1 MANTNVDP
9 ALKTLSELYNTMD
22 KDSLETQ
29 MIYVSQTL
37 MPRLIKTLPPQ
48 MGISEKTSTPVT
60 FLDNA
65 CGSGVLTDA
74 VQKTLS
80 KDVLEKSTFISADAA
95 DGMIAIAKKRLG
107 PEGWVN
113 TEIKKLDATNTQLA
127 GNSFTHVG
135 IGLALHLI
143 PKPDAVL
150 ADCKRIL
157 KPGGIFGATTFHKEN
172 SFWVPDIRSAFAS
185 FPFEAPMPDVM
196 PMQVHGQGEWT
207 NPAWIESHLKEQGF
221 QDVQVTVDHDK
232 YFLRSAEEYMLQCG
246 MMLGWVMNTWW
257 SEEVRR
263 EHPLDEVKEL
273 LRRHLEEKYDGKG
286 WYIEFKV
293 ICMTGRVEWDGV
305 GKELGGLS

>member
-1 MANTNVDP
+1 MATTNVDP

-80 KDVLEKSTFISADAA
+80 KDVLDKSIFISADAA

-113 TEIKKLDATNTQLA
+113 TEIKKLDATV
-127 GNSFTHVG
+127 S
-135 IGLALHLI
+135 
-143 PKPDAVL
+143 
-150 ADCKRIL
+150 
-157 KPGGIFGATTFHKEN
+157 
-172 SFWVPDIRSAFAS
+172 
-185 FPFEAPMPDVM
+185 
-196 PMQVHGQGEWT
+196 
-207 NPAWIESHLKEQGF
+207 
-221 QDVQVTVDHDK
+221 
-232 YFLRSAEEYMLQCG
+232 
-246 MMLGWVMNTWW
+246 
-257 SEEVRR
+257 
-263 EHPLDEVKEL
+263 
-273 LRRHLEEKYDGKG
+273 
-286 WYIEFKV
+286 
-293 ICMTGRVEWDGV
+293 
-305 GKELGGLS
+305 